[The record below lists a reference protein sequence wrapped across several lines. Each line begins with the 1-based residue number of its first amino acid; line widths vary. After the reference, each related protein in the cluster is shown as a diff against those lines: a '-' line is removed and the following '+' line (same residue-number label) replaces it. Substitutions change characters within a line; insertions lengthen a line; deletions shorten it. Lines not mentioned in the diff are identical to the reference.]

1 MKTIY
6 VDTSVF
12 GGKFDEEF
20 GYWTQIFLEQVIAET
35 GVTPKSLKC
44 FSMIN
49 EINFL
54 YKNTN
59 GN

>member
-35 GVTPKSLKC
+35 RVTPKSLKC
-44 FSMIN
+44 F
-49 EINFL
+49 F
-54 YKNTN
+54 YDK
-59 GN
+59 